1 VDVSFGTIWEAIARE
16 LPDAVAISEPGRDYS
31 YAEWEERSARLAAAL
46 AAAGVGPGDKV
57 ACYLYN
63 SAAYLETVF
72 AAFKLGAVPVNV
84 NYRYTSD
91 ELSALLADAD
101 AAALVFGAGLAG
113 NVAHAARGRGFPPLR
128 LLVRAGSVPP
138 GGEPGPDAPGLGE
151 LLAAHPPRPPA
162 PRPGSDELF
171 MYTGGTTGLPKGV
184 IWRLADL
191 LHSMRVSVFQR
202 LGVTEVPGTVEE
214 AVAIAVRARSDG
226 RSPVTMPVVP
236 LMHATGLF
244 NSMGC
249 LLAGGRVVTTRP
261 GGLDPRHVWER
272 VASQRV
278 STLVV
283 AGSAVCQPLVD
294 ELVAAER
301 AGRPHD
307 LSSLD
312 SIVSSGTAFS
322 DRLKRA
328 LHERASVTI
337 TDAIASS
344 EGGPFAFAVT
354 SSAGDLPSRFFPA
367 AATRVLAADE
377 PVAAGGG
384 QVGVLAFSGPIP
396 LGYYKDTAK
405 TTATFRTVD
414 GVRYTMPGDLAMV
427 EPDGAIR
434 FLGRGSGVINTGGE
448 KVHPQ
453 EVEDALLAHP
463 DVTDACVV
471 GVPDETWGE
480 RVMAVVATA
489 SASLTAGELRDAVR
503 GGLAGYKVPRG
514 IVLLPSLPRT
524 PTGKL
529 ELAEVRRI
537 AGGAPEGR
545 GALGRLGPA
554 HAGSAVE
561 TDSRPVSS
569 GVSSSV
575 AAGRIS
581 ASCSVVRALAI
592 GAATCG
598 RVSSH
603 ASATAATGAWC
614 AAATWS
620 SASSAAAPPLARYS
634 RARWARGD
642 STSAPPGRY
651 FPVRNPM
658 ASP

>member
-1 VDVSFGTIWEAIARE
+1 MDVSFGTIWEAIARE

-31 YAEWEERSARLAAAL
+31 YAEFEERSARLAAAL

-101 AAALVFGAGLAG
+101 AAALVFGGELAG

-128 LLVRAGSVPP
+128 LLVRVGSATDE
-138 GGEPGPDAPGLGE
+138 GEPGPGTVGLE
-151 LLAAHPPRPPA
+151 EVLAAHAPRPA
-162 PRPGSDELF
+162 RPRPGSDQLF
-171 MYTGGTTGLPKGV
+171 MYTGGTTGMPKGV
-184 IWRLADL
+184 IWQLSDL
-191 LHSMRVSVFQR
+191 MHSMEVSVFRR
-202 LGVTEVPGTVEE
+202 LGVTELPGTLEE
-214 AVAIAVRARSDG
+214 AVRVATSARSDG
-226 RSPVTMPVVP
+226 RAPVTMPVVP

-249 LLAGGRVVTTRP
+249 LLAGGRVVTTRR

-272 VASQRV
+272 VAGQRV
-278 STLVV
+278 RTLVV
-283 AGSAVCQPLVD
+283 AGNAVCQPLVD

-354 SSAGDLPSRFFPA
+354 SSAADLPSRFFPA
-367 AATRVLAADE
+367 GATRVLAADG
-377 PVAAGGG
+377 PVAAGDG
-384 QVGVLAFSGPIP
+384 QVGILAFSGPIP

-414 GVRYTMPGDLAMV
+414 GVRYTMPGDLAVV
-427 EPDGAIR
+427 EPDGAVR

-463 DVTDACVV
+463 DVTDASVV

-489 SASLTAGELRDAVR
+489 STSLTAAELRDAVR
-503 GGLAGYKVPRG
+503 GRLAGYKVPRG

-524 PTGKL
+524 PAGKL

-537 AGGAPEGR
+537 AAADDRAER
-545 GALGRLGPA
+545 LGRLGGGDRQQP
-554 HAGSAVE
+554 GFL
-561 TDSRPVSS
+561 R
-569 GVSSSV
+569 
-575 AAGRIS
+575 RQ
-581 ASCSVVRALAI
+581 LQ
-592 GAATCG
+592 
-598 RVSSH
+598 
-603 ASATAATGAWC
+603 
-614 AAATWS
+614 
-620 SASSAAAPPLARYS
+620 
-634 RARWARGD
+634 RGGGQD
-642 STSAPPGRY
+642 LR
-651 FPVRNPM
+651 
-658 ASP
+658 